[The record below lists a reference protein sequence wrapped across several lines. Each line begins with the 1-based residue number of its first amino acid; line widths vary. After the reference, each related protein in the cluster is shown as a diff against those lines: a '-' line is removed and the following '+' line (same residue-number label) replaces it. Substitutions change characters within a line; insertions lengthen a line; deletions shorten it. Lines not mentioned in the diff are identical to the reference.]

1 VLVRVKL
8 TALILLLLPLLGATA
23 AIANA
28 DDRESVIP
36 PAEVGTMID
45 PHAQDP
51 IDLSKIEIST
61 LTPADKFVNATT
73 PLVVAL
79 GLGSVALVIYTLAQ
93 GAKESQP
100 D

>member
-1 VLVRVKL
+1 MRVKL
-8 TALILLLLPLLGATA
+8 VALALLLLTLFAPA
-23 AIANA
+23 ASWA
-28 DDRESVIP
+28 DDEDKESVIP
-36 PAEVGTMID
+36 PAEVGSLID
-45 PHAQDP
+45 PHSQEP
-51 IDLSKIEIST
+51 IDLSKIEIT
-61 LTPADKFVNATT
+61 TQTPADRFVNATT

>member
-1 VLVRVKL
+1 MRVKL
-8 TALILLLLPLLGATA
+8 TALTLLLLPFLGATV
-23 AIANA
+23 AIA
-28 DDRESVIP
+28 DEGDRESVIP

-73 PLVVAL
+73 PLVAAL